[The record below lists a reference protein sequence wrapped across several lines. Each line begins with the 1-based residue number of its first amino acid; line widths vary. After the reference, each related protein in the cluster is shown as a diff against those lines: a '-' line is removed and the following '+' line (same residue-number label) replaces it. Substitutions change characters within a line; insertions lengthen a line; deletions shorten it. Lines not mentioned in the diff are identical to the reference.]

1 MLSNKKFSS
10 RSMCVLAETVLL
22 LALLLASGC
31 SKSDDKEV
39 ESPDIAL
46 NKNELVLEKGKT
58 ERLIASFTP
67 GDASDKGH
75 TWSSSVPGVATVDET
90 GMVTAVELGEAV
102 ITTTSLVGKKTATC
116 KVTVVDKVV
125 NVTGVSVN
133 PIDTTMVVGDDVTLE
148 ATVIP
153 DNATNKAVAWSSED
167 NSIATV
173 DRDGKV
179 TAVAE
184 GKVAIKATTNNGS
197 KTASSQITVLNKGV
211 IISAPE
217 VSAVTSISALVT
229 GTAKA
234 FGVKISEVGICYS
247 TTPSPTIDDKKVPLS
262 GESLSYTL
270 TKLEANTTYYVR
282 IYAITDGS
290 AKYGDQAMF
299 ATKTTVD
306 ISIPQITSVSTFTAY
321 IQGTITT
328 YGLQTEE
335 IGICY
340 SISPMPTIADTKVI
354 LSNNN
359 IAYTLN
365 DLQPETT
372 YYVRIF
378 AKLNGDYYYGE
389 TGEFTTT
396 GIIKTHFEATDIY
409 EDKIILISAAPS
421 GITTIN
427 VCYGTSPNPKI
438 TDNTTTASLE
448 SDGKLHL
455 ELTALKPG
463 TTYYIRPYNRIESK
477 VEYFDDEVFIQTI
490 GGDFSI
496 DLKIN
501 GCEKDMSEMYTTR
514 YKLYLE
520 IVYDIKITGTY
531 LVEAVG
537 DNSYLKKNTDY
548 SKSIYLENGRGSF
561 YFRKDGGWKEF
572 NGIGAYYLVFPYE
585 TDLKFTNIDDDIRY
599 HYILKE
605 KGLYYFD

>member
-1 MLSNKKFSS
+1 
-10 RSMCVLAETVLL
+10 
-22 LALLLASGC
+22 
-31 SKSDDKEV
+31 
-39 ESPDIAL
+39 
-46 NKNELVLEKGKT
+46 
-58 ERLIASFTP
+58 
-67 GDASDKGH
+67 
-75 TWSSSVPGVATVDET
+75 
-90 GMVTAVELGEAV
+90 
-102 ITTTSLVGKKTATC
+102 
-116 KVTVVDKVV
+116 
-125 NVTGVSVN
+125 
-133 PIDTTMVVGDDVTLE
+133 
-148 ATVIP
+148 
-153 DNATNKAVAWSSED
+153 
-167 NSIATV
+167 
-173 DRDGKV
+173 
-179 TAVAE
+179 
-184 GKVAIKATTNNGS
+184 
-197 KTASSQITVLNKGV
+197 
-211 IISAPE
+211 
-217 VSAVTSISALVT
+217 
-229 GTAKA
+229 
-234 FGVKISEVGICYS
+234 
-247 TTPSPTIDDKKVPLS
+247 
-262 GESLSYTL
+262 
-270 TKLEANTTYYVR
+270 
-282 IYAITDGS
+282 
-290 AKYGDQAMF
+290 MF

-306 ISIPQITSVSTFTAY
+306 ISIPQITSVSTSTAY

>member
-102 ITTTSLVGKKTATC
+102 ITATSLVGKKTATC

-125 NVTGVSVN
+125 NVTGISIN

-184 GKVAIKATTNNGS
+184 GKVAIKATTNDGS
-197 KTASSQITVLNKGV
+197 KMASSQITVLNKGV

-290 AKYGDQAMF
+290 AKYGDQAVF

-306 ISIPQITSVSTFTAY
+306 ISIPQITSISTSTAY

-365 DLQPETT
+365 NLQPETT

-389 TGEFTTT
+389 AGEFITTA
-396 GIIKTHFEATDIY
+396 ILKTHFEVTDLY
-409 EDKIILISAAPS
+409 VGGARLISTAPS
-421 GITTIN
+421 GITKVD
-427 VCYGTSPNPKI
+427 VCYGTNPNPKI
-438 TDNTTTASLE
+438 TDNVATAILGN
-448 SDGKLHL
+448 DGKLSVYL
-455 ELTALKPG
+455 NNLKGG
-463 TTYYIRPYNRIESK
+463 TTYYIRAFIRNGLKID
-477 VEYFDDEVFIQTI
+477 YFDDEVSMQTM
-490 GGDFSI
+490 GREFSVNYHL
-496 DLKIN
+496 DRW
-501 GCEKDMSEMYTTR
+501 ER
-514 YKLYLE
+514 YETSSHVNRYRVYLNFT
-520 IVYDIKITGTY
+520 YDIKLTGTY
-531 LVEAVG
+531 LVEVG
-537 DNSYLKKNTDY
+537 GAGYLLGATEMSQMYLKEGAGSFKYKREGANLEY
-548 SKSIYLENGRGSF
+548 SGASTYIVFSDDAEIRFTNMENG
-561 YFRKDGGWKEF
+561 
-572 NGIGAYYLVFPYE
+572 LC
-585 TDLKFTNIDDDIRY
+585 Y
-599 HYILKE
+599 HFSIQDSWYVKT
-605 KGLYYFD
+605 Y

>member
-67 GDASDKGH
+67 GDVSDKGH

-116 KVTVVDKVV
+116 RVTVVDKVV
-125 NVTGVSVN
+125 NVTGVSIN

-179 TAVAE
+179 TAVAG
-184 GKVAIKATTNNGS
+184 GKVAIKATTNDGS

-217 VSAVTSISALVT
+217 VSAVTSISAFVT

-306 ISIPQITSVSTFTAY
+306 ISIPQITSVSTSTAY

-378 AKLNGDYYYGE
+378 AKLKGDYYYGE
-389 TGEFTTT
+389 AGEFTTT
-396 GIIKTHFEATDIY
+396 GIIKTHFEATSIY
-409 EDKIILISAAPS
+409 EDKIMLVSAAPS
-421 GITTIN
+421 GITKVD

-438 TDNTTTASLE
+438 TDNVTTANIGE
-448 SDGKLHL
+448 DGKLYL
-455 ELTALKPG
+455 ILTKLAKG
-463 TTYYIRPYNRIESK
+463 KNYFIRAYSRIGSN
-477 VEYFDDEVFIQTI
+477 VQYFDDEVTAQTV
-490 GGDFSI
+490 GLDFDCQYMSNGSI
-496 DLKIN
+496 YYDYIANRFAL
-501 GCEKDMSEMYTTR
+501 GCRVEY
-514 YKLYLE
+514 YIIYP
-520 IVYDIKITGTY
+520 GTY
-531 LVEAVG
+531 LVISTNVDNTFKKDG
-537 DNSYLKKNTDY
+537 DF
-548 SKSIYLENGRGSF
+548 SKSIYIEGGRGSF
-561 YFRKDGGWKEF
+561 VYKMTGGFKILSSSVIFDPFNIKFNNLESNISYYSLPSYFEF
-572 NGIGAYYLVFPYE
+572 DV
-585 TDLKFTNIDDDIRY
+585 
-599 HYILKE
+599 
-605 KGLYYFD
+605 

>member
-1 MLSNKKFSS
+1 MLFMLSNKKFSS

-39 ESPDIAL
+39 EAPDIAL

-67 GDASDKGH
+67 GGASDKGH

-116 KVTVVDKVV
+116 RVTVVDKVV
-125 NVTGVSVN
+125 NVTGVSIN
-133 PIDTTMVVGDDVTLE
+133 PIDTTIVVGDDVTLE

-179 TAVAE
+179 TAVAG
-184 GKVAIKATTNNGS
+184 GKVAIKATTNDGS

-306 ISIPQITSVSTFTAY
+306 ISIPQITSVSTSTAY

-378 AKLNGDYYYGE
+378 AKLKGDYYYGE
-389 TGEFTTT
+389 AGEFTTT
-396 GIIKTHFEATDIY
+396 GIIKTHFEATSIY
-409 EDKIILISAAPS
+409 EDKIMLVSAAPS
-421 GITTIN
+421 GITKVD

-438 TDNTTTASLE
+438 TDNVTTANIGE
-448 SDGKLHL
+448 DGKLYL
-455 ELTALKPG
+455 ILTKLAKG
-463 TTYYIRPYNRIESK
+463 KNYFIRAYSRIGSN
-477 VEYFDDEVFIQTI
+477 VQYFDDEVTAQTV
-490 GGDFSI
+490 GLDFDCQYMSNGSI
-496 DLKIN
+496 
-501 GCEKDMSEMYTTR
+501 Y
-514 YKLYLE
+514 
-520 IVYDIKITGTY
+520 YDNITNSFAIEFRVEYNIKYPGTY
-531 LVEAVG
+531 LVISTNVDNTFKKDG
-537 DNSYLKKNTDY
+537 DF
-548 SKSIYLENGRGSF
+548 SKSIYIEGGRGSF
-561 YFRKDGGWKEF
+561 VYKMTGGFKILSSSVIFDPFNIKFNNLESNISYYSLPSYFEF
-572 NGIGAYYLVFPYE
+572 DV
-585 TDLKFTNIDDDIRY
+585 
-599 HYILKE
+599 
-605 KGLYYFD
+605 